1 MESLKG
7 LFLSIFPSIVSKIHS
22 ICTILVH
29 GAMSVI
35 KGIKKDGLNKPS
47 FLNTLKELA
56 AVIHAEFNRMRC
68 HAHLSHFF
76 HLKIDVTIDPVIGKY
91 TTTC

>member
-1 MESLKG
+1 
-7 LFLSIFPSIVSKIHS
+7 
-22 ICTILVH
+22 VH
-29 GAMSVI
+29 GAMYGI
-35 KGIKKDGLNKPS
+35 KGIKKDGLFKPS

-91 TTTC
+91 TTAR